1 MGKKS
6 IESQISQYSIVNAH
20 NIYHNLTRTEL
31 VELAAKRGEGI
42 FTTPGA
48 INVLT
53 GKNTGRSPKDRFIV
67 DQKSIHKKIDWNN
80 INKPTTEEVF
90 EKVFIRATSY
100 LQGKD
105 IFIYDGFAGHD
116 PKYALSLRVITNL
129 ATTALLSENMFVS
142 GRGKDPSIWEN
153 PDFTIIAVPWCKAV
167 PEVDGTRSDIAILFN
182 FDRKIAI
189 VMGTWYGGE
198 VKKVMFSIMNFIL
211 PEKNVFPMHCSA
223 NMGDKG
229 DTALFFGLSGT
240 GKTTLSTDPT
250 RILIGDDEHG
260 WTNKGIFNIEGGCYA
275 KVIGINPE
283 SDPEI
288 YQGVKF
294 GTLLENVDVK
304 EDRTPDFNSKRYTE
318 NTRAAI
324 PLEFIPN
331 VKQDAVAGTP
341 QTIFFLSADAFG
353 VLPPIAKLTK
363 EQAMYYFISGYT
375 AKIAGTETGINEP
388 IPVFSACFGAPFM
401 MRHPAEYA
409 KMLGERIEEHNV
421 NVYLINTGWSGGSY
435 GDGKRIKLRYTRSM
449 IRAAL
454 DGRLDEVKFVKEPY
468 FGLSIPTVIPR
479 TDIPEDILLPEK
491 AWTDKS
497 SYRETAKKLIEEFN
511 KNFEQFVDRVSPR
524 IVSAGPKINSI
535 DLNSAKI

>member
-1 MGKKS
+1 MDKKS
-6 IESQISQYSIVNAH
+6 LEGQISRYGIVNPH
-20 NIYHNLTRTEL
+20 NVYHNLTRTEL
-31 VELAAKRGEGI
+31 TEIAAKRGEGI
-42 FTTPGA
+42 FTTLGA
-48 INVLT
+48 INILT

-67 DQKSIHKKIDWNN
+67 DQKSIHNKIDWND
-80 INKPTTEEVF
+80 INMPTTEEVF

-105 IFIYDGFAGHD
+105 IFVYDGFVGHD
-116 PKYALSLRVITNL
+116 PKYALSLRVVTDL

-167 PEVDGTRSDIAILFN
+167 PSVDGTRSDVSILFN

-189 VMGTWYGGE
+189 VMGSWYGGE
-198 VKKVMFSIMNFIL
+198 VKKVMFSIMNFVL

-223 NMGDKG
+223 NMGEKG

-260 WTNKGIFNIEGGCYA
+260 WTDEGVFNIEGGCYA
-275 KVIGINPE
+275 KVIGIDPKN
-283 SDPEI
+283 DPEI
-288 YQGVKF
+288 YGGIKF

-304 EDRTPDFNSKRYTE
+304 EDRTPDFDSKKYTE

-324 PLEFIPN
+324 PLEFVPN
-331 VKQDAVAGTP
+331 AKQDATGGIP
-341 QTIFFLSADAFG
+341 RTIFFLSADAFG

-388 IPVFSACFGAPFM
+388 VPVFSACFGAPFM

-409 KMLGERIEEHNV
+409 KMLGERIEKHNA

-435 GDGKRIKLRYTRSM
+435 GVGERIKLRYTRSM
-449 IRAAL
+449 IRAVL
-454 DGRLDEVKFVKEPY
+454 DGRLDNVEFVKEPY
-468 FGLSIPTVIPR
+468 FGLSVPTVIPK
-479 TDIPEDILLPEK
+479 TDIPTDILLPERT
-491 AWTDKS
+491 WSDKL
-497 SYRETAKKLIEEFN
+497 SYKETANKLIKEFN
-511 KNFEQFVDRVSPR
+511 ENFKKFADRVPAQ
-524 IVSAGPKINSI
+524 IINAGPKPNS
-535 DLNSAKI
+535 